1 MLPFTTRHR
10 KGNVHMPDTAAL
22 NMPPIVRT
30 NAPAPTTP
38 DAWVSLTDA
47 EEVARTVLPRPV
59 FDYIAGGAED
69 ETTMRENRA
78 AFARYTF
85 RPRVLTDVSRLS
97 TETEILGTRLAA
109 PFAVAPHALHGM
121 YHPDAEPGTYRAAAR
136 AGWLYT
142 ASSAGSVPLET
153 VAAAADGPRWF
164 QLYAFRERAVAATLV
179 QAAAAAGYTALVLT
193 ADVQVLGR
201 RERDLRHAFA
211 LPDGVRMRNFE
222 RRFGDLPADTATA
235 HLANVA
241 NPTLTWAALAWMRD
255 LSGLP
260 VVVKGIL
267 TAEDAVLAVEHGAAA
282 VWVSN
287 HGGRQLDGAIAA
299 LDALPEVVAAVRG
312 RVPVILDGGVR
323 RGTDALK
330 ALALGANLVAV
341 GRPTLYGLAAAGEA
355 GAHAVM
361 HLLTRELHAA
371 LTLCGVPS
379 LATVGPSLLRRSS
392 EFQVPSSE

>member
-1 MLPFTTRHR
+1 MLPFTTSHR
-10 KGNVHMPDTAAL
+10 EGNARMSELPDA
-22 NMPPIVRT
+22 
-30 NAPAPTTP
+30 APATANPLPHALP
-38 DAWVSLTDA
+38 DAWLNLADA
-47 EEVARTVLPRPV
+47 EAAARAVLPRPV

-69 ETTMRENRA
+69 EATVHANRV
-78 AFARYTF
+78 AFARYVF

-97 TETEILGTRLAA
+97 LETEMLGTRLAA

-153 VAAAADGPRWF
+153 VAAAANGPRWF

-179 QAAAAAGYTALVLT
+179 QAAAVAGYTALVLT
-193 ADVQVLGR
+193 VDVQILGR

-241 NPTLTWAALAWMRD
+241 NPALTWADLAWMRD

-260 VVVKGIL
+260 VIVKGIL
-267 TAEDAVLAVEHGAAA
+267 TAEDATLAVEHGAAA

-287 HGGRQLDGAIAA
+287 HGGRQLDGAIAS
-299 LDALPEVVAAVRG
+299 LDALPDVVMAVRG
-312 RVPVILDGGVR
+312 RVPVVFDGGVR

-330 ALALGANLVAV
+330 ALALGADLIAV
-341 GRPTLYGLAAAGEA
+341 GRPVLYGLAAAGEA

-361 HLLTRELHAA
+361 AMLTRELHTA

-379 LATVGPSLLRRSS
+379 LASVGPDLLRGSSPFPVPRS
-392 EFQVPSSE
+392 E

>member
-1 MLPFTTRHR
+1 MPNTATSDTPPTTHA
-10 KGNVHMPDTAAL
+10 NATMPAATAA
-22 NMPPIVRT
+22 T
-30 NAPAPTTP
+30 A
-38 DAWVSLTDA
+38 AWVSVADA
-47 EEVARTVLPRPV
+47 EGAARAVLPRPV

-69 ETTMRENRA
+69 EASVRANRD
-78 AFARYTF
+78 AFARYAF

-97 TETEILGTRLAA
+97 LATEILGTRLAA

-121 YHPDAEPGTYRAAAR
+121 YHPDAEGGTYRAAAR

-241 NPTLTWAALAWMRD
+241 NPALTWADLAWIRN
-255 LSGLP
+255 LSALP
-260 VVVKGIL
+260 VIVKGIL
-267 TAEDAVLAVEHGAAA
+267 TAEDAALAVAHGAAA

-341 GRPTLYGLAAAGEA
+341 GRPVLYGLAAGGEA

-361 HLLTRELHAA
+361 TMLTAELHTA

-379 LATVGPSLLRRSS
+379 LAAVGPSLVQKSAACCVLRVADDADDRR
-392 EFQVPSSE
+392 P